1 MVLRSEYAPE
11 SSEEWELG
19 QVSLNKIPLNSMVNS
34 RLLKPIS
41 DSVGMGW
48 GPKIC
53 TSKKFLAAAAGQE
66 TNFENNCWI
75 LKML

>member
-19 QVSLNKIPLNSMVNS
+19 QMSLNKIPLNSMVNS

-41 DSVGMGW
+41 DAVGMGW
-48 GPKIC
+48 GPRIC
-53 TSKKFLAAAAGQE
+53 TSKKFLADTVAAGQE
-66 TNFENNCWI
+66 TNSENNCVGF
-75 LKML
+75 